1 MIKKLTKIL
10 SIILFIVILAGLYL
24 SFIGVKTDK
33 FNESIT
39 SRIFKIN
46 KEINLSLKDIKFLL
60 NPFNFTVNITTKD
73 PTIFLSDGELKI
85 RSIKTNV
92 SLKALILDEFSLDE
106 LQILTKRIRLNDAV
120 LLART
125 FKNSTQLFLLDK
137 VIEGGFLEANIKL
150 KFDGD
155 GNVKENY
162 QINGFIKNAKLNF
175 LNQLNANNLNV
186 NFNISKNEYS
196 LTEINTKINNV
207 QFSSPLIEV
216 NKKKNLFFITGKI
229 FTEEKNFSRDQLG
242 NSFGTFLNNPNI
254 EKVRFSSENDISFK
268 VSKNLKF
275 NDLKIKSKINLDQLI
290 VKNNFVNLKP
300 FLPNLDE
307 FISFENH
314 KIIIDYK
321 KDKID
326 IKGNGEILI
335 KDKRDSINYKVVKN
349 NGNYTFDTKVN
360 LKNNKLLIN
369 FLDYEKKK
377 DLDSLILINGYVQN
391 NNLINFNSIS
401 LIEKNNT
408 ISFRNLNLS
417 KDFKIINIDNFDFNY
432 LNNKKIKNKLS
443 LKKNN
448 LNYAIEGESFDATNL
463 INQIMT
469 SDDSNFSLFNDLNSK
484 ITIKINKTYIDEV
497 NFINNLSGVLN
508 FKNNKINDLDLKSTF
523 PNNKKISFSI
533 KTNEKQEKIT
543 KLSTDYPKPLVKR
556 YDFIKGF
563 EEGFLVFQSTKKN
576 TTSDSLLTIDNFKV
590 KEVPGFAKLLSLASL
605 QGIADLLTGEGIR
618 FTDLEMK
625 FSNKKGL
632 TTINEMYAIGPAV
645 SILMDGYVES
655 KGLIS
660 LRGTMVPATTINRS
674 IASIPLLGNIL
685 IGKKTGEGV
694 FGVSFKIK
702 GTPKKLK
709 TTVNPVK
716 TLTPRFIT
724 RTLEKIKKN

>member
-33 FNESIT
+33 FNEGIT

-216 NKKKNLFFITGKI
+216 NKKKKLFFITGKI

-432 LNNKKIKNKLS
+432 LNNKKIKNKLF

>member
-33 FNESIT
+33 FNEGIT

-216 NKKKNLFFITGKI
+216 NKKKKLFFITGKI

-242 NSFGTFLNNPNI
+242 NSFGTLLNNPNI

>member
-469 SDDSNFSLFNDLNSK
+469 SDDSNFSLFNDFNSK

>member
-33 FNESIT
+33 FNEGIT